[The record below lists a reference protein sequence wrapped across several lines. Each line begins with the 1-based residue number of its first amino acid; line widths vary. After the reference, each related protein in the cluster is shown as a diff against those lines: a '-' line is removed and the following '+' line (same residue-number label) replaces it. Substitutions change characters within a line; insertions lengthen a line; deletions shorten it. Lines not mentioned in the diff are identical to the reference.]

1 MKKYKKQEIEPAR
14 LFPFRKFMSVLHS
27 FRWVR
32 LVHFVNRFSCWKCY
46 SVVLDNKVL
55 EREERMKN
63 NKQDELWAEAVEGW
77 ADGKVTEYLSRTHGG
92 YQKLSR
98 KLRSL
103 SEKYPVIHTVV
114 SGDGELKLTE
124 EEHRLFIEYMN
135 VWDSLER
142 LEREYHYYLGLAA
155 MAPFKLKMKFICDD
169 TELPGTATDDRKEEI
184 LDLLAKGRMEGSDQK
199 FRSACRKNQNAEDE
213 IRGLEERVRCLGLSE
228 EARLEI
234 DSYVSAVNA
243 QWLEYSEYMYRY
255 GVKDALALLQ

>member
-1 MKKYKKQEIEPAR
+1 M
-14 LFPFRKFMSVLHS
+14 
-27 FRWVR
+27 
-32 LVHFVNRFSCWKCY
+32 VHFVNRFSCRKCY

-98 KLRSL
+98 RLRSL
-103 SEKYPVIHTVV
+103 SEKNPVIHTVI
-114 SGDGELKLTE
+114 SGEGDLKLTE

-155 MAPFKLKMKFICDD
+155 MAPFKQKMRLICGD
-169 TELPGTATDDRKEEI
+169 TELSETAAGGREEEI

-199 FRSACRKNQNAEDE
+199 FRSACRKNQNVEDE
-213 IRGLEERVRCLGLSE
+213 IRELEERVRRLGLSE

-255 GVKDALALLQ
+255 GIKDALALLQ